1 MRIPAPPDALRV
13 ARALLNLSQR
23 AAAEAAGVPHRYLS
37 IVETSDSRIGTNLEL
52 VDFYAASG
60 IVLLGEATIG
70 SEITRAGAR
79 WSGPSSPDISKAE
92 KAKFHVEET
101 RVSFRAA
108 RALLNRRQD
117 EIAEL
122 TGLSRATVKSLESGK
137 AWQESHQK
145 LLTFYESA
153 GVEFVGWGDPV
164 TNRYFGIG
172 VRWSS
177 KSSGPAFPSD
187 QAPP

>member
-13 ARALLNLSQR
+13 ARALMNLSQR

-37 IVETSDSRIGTNLEL
+37 IVETSTSRIGTNLEL
-52 VDFYAASG
+52 VDFYTASG

-70 SEITRAGAR
+70 NEITRAGAR
-79 WSGPSSPDISKAE
+79 WSAPSSPDIGKAE
-92 KAKFHVEET
+92 KAKFHGEDT

-108 RALLNRRQD
+108 RALLNRGQD

-137 AWQESHQK
+137 AWQESHRT

-153 GVEFVGWGDPV
+153 GVEFLGWGDPV
-164 TNRYFGIG
+164 SDRYFGIG

-177 KSSGPAFPSD
+177 KASGLEYPSHPAPS
-187 QAPP
+187 

>member
-1 MRIPAPPDALRV
+1 M
-13 ARALLNLSQR
+13 NLSQR

-37 IVETSDSRIGTNLEL
+37 IVESSASRISTNLEL
-52 VDFYAASG
+52 VDFYAAAG
-60 IVLLGEATIG
+60 IELLGEASIG
-70 SEITRAGAR
+70 NEVTRAGAR
-79 WSGPSSPDISKAE
+79 WSAPNSPDISKAV
-92 KAKFHVEET
+92 KATFHVEDT

-108 RALLNRRQD
+108 RALLNKKQD

-137 AWQESHQK
+137 AWQESHQT
-145 LLTFYESA
+145 LLTFYERS

-172 VRWSS
+172 VRWSPN
-177 KSSGPAFPSD
+177 SSGPEFVSNPARP
-187 QAPP
+187 